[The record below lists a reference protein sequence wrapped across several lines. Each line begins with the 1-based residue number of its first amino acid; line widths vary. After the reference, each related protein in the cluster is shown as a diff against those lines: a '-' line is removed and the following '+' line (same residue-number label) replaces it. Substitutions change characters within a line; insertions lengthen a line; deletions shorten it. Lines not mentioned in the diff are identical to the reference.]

1 MRNAFVQDWR
11 GFWLVGGLTGFLGT
25 IFGDDAGRGVPAKM

>member
-11 GFWLVGGLTGFLGT
+11 GFWLVGGLTGFRERISVIALS
-25 IFGDDAGRGVPAKM
+25 DS